1 MNRYE
6 KMKKKTA
13 AIYPVNDTL
22 LGYRYW
28 VKTLAEKAIGMTK
41 ISGLEEFPN
50 LHEKEIQMDLII
62 KGHTGIFKHDT
73 YGLVSNAGS
82 LGGAP
87 DLYYHP
93 TLFIYSQPALG
104 SGNLKIG
111 EENGAA
117 VIYNSYTDIPY
128 ASGDDTTRYASRG
141 LLPTIQRYAAL
152 LADIESSIT
161 ILTVN
166 RRATGFP
173 VASTEPLAKSVD
185 NMYTALRAGD
195 FKCINEN
202 SILESFKV
210 LPFDNGSR
218 DSLTELYNLKRMV
231 LKSYLEEIGVRTA
244 VEKRERLITDEV
256 STENQ
261 LLIINVDDMV
271 SCQQEGFDVCNQL
284 FGTDIHVSIDP
295 DYDPRLI
302 DEDASDET
310 DEEEVESNE

>member
-6 KMKKKTA
+6 KMKKKTK

-41 ISGLEEFPN
+41 ISGLEPYPW

-62 KGHTGIFKHDT
+62 KGHTGIFNHSE
-73 YGLVSNAGS
+73 YGLISNSGS
-82 LGGAP
+82 LGGRP
-87 DLYYHP
+87 DPFYHP
-93 TLFIYSQPALG
+93 TLYIYSQPALG
-104 SGNLKIG
+104 SGNLAIG
-111 EENGAA
+111 KDCA

-128 ASGDDTTRYASRG
+128 ASGDDFTVYGSRG

-185 NMYTALRAGD
+185 NMYTALRSGE

-256 STENQ
+256 ATENQ

-302 DEDASDET
+302 DEDTSDET
-310 DEEEVESNE
+310 DEEEVEVNE

>member
-13 AIYPVNDTL
+13 EIYPVNDVL

-28 VKTLAEKAIGMTK
+28 VKQLAEKAIGMTK
-41 ISGLEEFPN
+41 ISGIEDYPF
-50 LHEKEIQMDLII
+50 LHEKDIQMDLII
-62 KGHTGIFKHDT
+62 KGHTGIFKHPT

-93 TLFIYSQPALG
+93 TLYIYSQPALG

-111 EENGAA
+111 KDAA

-128 ASGDDTTRYASRG
+128 ASGDDTSRYGSRG

-152 LADIESSIT
+152 LSDIESSIT

-185 NMYTALRAGD
+185 NMYTALRSGE
-195 FKCINEN
+195 FRCINEN

-231 LKSYLEEIGVRTA
+231 LKSYLEEIGIKTA

-261 LLIINVDDMV
+261 ILLINLDDMV
-271 SCQQEGFDVCNQL
+271 TCQQEGFDVCNSL
-284 FGTDIHVSIDP
+284 FGTNIQVSIDE
-295 DYDPRLI
+295 DYDPRI
-302 DEDASDET
+302 MDELT
-310 DEEEVESNE
+310 NPEEEKEDDIN

>member
-13 AIYPVNDTL
+13 HIYPVNDTL

-28 VKTLAEKAIGMTK
+28 VKQLAEKAIGMTK
-41 ISGLEEFPN
+41 ISGIEDYPF

-62 KGHTGIFKHDT
+62 KGHTGIFEHPK

-93 TLFIYSQPALG
+93 TLYIYSQPALG

-111 EENGAA
+111 KDTA

-128 ASGDDTTRYASRG
+128 ASGDDSSVYASRG

-173 VASTEPLAKSVD
+173 VASTEALARTVD
-185 NMYTALRAGD
+185 NMYTALRSGE
-195 FKCINEN
+195 FSCINEG

-231 LKSYLEEIGVRTA
+231 LKSYLEEVGIKTA

-261 LLIINVDDMV
+261 LLLVNLDDMV
-271 SCQQEGFDVCNQL
+271 SCQQEGWDVANRL
-284 FGTDIHVSIDP
+284 FGMNAKVSIDP
-295 DYDPRLI
+295 DYDPRI
-302 DEDASDET
+302 T
-310 DEEEVESNE
+310 DEEEESEDETQSDN

>member
-28 VKTLAEKAIGMTK
+28 VKQLAEKAIGMTK
-41 ISGLEEFPN
+41 ISGLEGCPN

-73 YGLVSNAGS
+73 YGIVSNAGS

-104 SGNLKIG
+104 SGNLKID
-111 EENGAA
+111 EEGGAA

-128 ASGDDTTRYASRG
+128 ASGDDTSRYASRG

-231 LKSYLEEIGVRTA
+231 LKSYLEEVGIKTA

-261 LLIINVDDMV
+261 LLLVNLDDMV
-271 SCQQEGFDVCNQL
+271 SCQQEGWDVANRL
-284 FGTDIHVSIDP
+284 FGLNVKVSIDP
-295 DYDPRLI
+295 DYDPRI
-302 DEDASDET
+302 T
-310 DEEEVESNE
+310 DEEEVEDNGEEESDNG

>member
-13 AIYPVNDTL
+13 HIYPVNDTL

-28 VKTLAEKAIGMTK
+28 VKQLAEKAIGMTK
-41 ISGLEEFPN
+41 ISGIEEYPF

-62 KGHTGIFKHDT
+62 KGHTGIFEHSK

-93 TLFIYSQPALG
+93 TLYIYSQPALG
-104 SGNLKIG
+104 SGNLKIDKDV
-111 EENGAA
+111 A

-128 ASGDDTTRYASRG
+128 ASGDDDSVYPSRG

-173 VASTEPLAKSVD
+173 VASTEALARTVD
-185 NMYTALRAGD
+185 NMYTALRSGE
-195 FKCINEN
+195 FSCINEG

-231 LKSYLEEIGVRTA
+231 LKSYLEEVGIKTA

-261 LLIINVDDMV
+261 LLLVNLDDMV
-271 SCQQEGFDVCNQL
+271 SCQQEGWDVANRL
-284 FGTDIHVSIDP
+284 FGMNVKVSIDP
-295 DYDPRLI
+295 DYDPRI
-302 DEDASDET
+302 T
-310 DEEEVESNE
+310 DEEEESEDETQSDY